1 MSENV
6 ELVRSI
12 YADWERGDYSSAA
25 WAHPDIE
32 YVLPDGPEPGGGK
45 GLANMAEMHRNWLS
59 AWGDWHVAAEEFVT
73 IDSERV
79 LVPFCFTARGKRS
92 GVEIAEGLGQG
103 ASLFEIRGGKVVR
116 LVNYFE
122 RALADLGLPG

>member
-1 MSENV
+1 MSVNLD
-6 ELVRSI
+6 LVRSI
-12 YADWERGDYSSAA
+12 YTDWERGDFGSAE

-32 YVLPDGPEPGGGK
+32 YVLPDGPEPGGGR

-59 AWGDWHVAAEEFVT
+59 AWGDWHVAAVAFVT

-92 GVEIAEGLGQG
+92 GLEIARAGDQRAAPVASSCAMRDSRHGRT
-103 ASLFEIRGGKVVR
+103 ASL
-116 LVNYFE
+116 Y
-122 RALADLGLPG
+122 